1 MTTSKGPRIWTLSF
15 PPLRILLCD
24 HAAGDAVAGIS
35 GGIGFIV
42 VGFGVD
48 DDGCATVGEER
59 MRVAAEIYVLV
70 LKLCAGLASGVD
82 GEVSHVTGVM
92 TLGVIESV
100 FFAVGIEVR
109 TGGFEVGAIAL
120 GILMEVDGVFARRK
134 AVEMKLK
141 RDTGSLRRENDR
153 AYGFT
158 LRVFEFYRGFGGAG
172 QRG

>member
-1 MTTSKGPRIWTLSF
+1 MR
-15 PPLRILLCD
+15 
-24 HAAGDAVAGIS
+24 AVAEAYI
-35 GGIGFIV
+35 
-42 VGFGVD
+42 
-48 DDGCATVGEER
+48 
-59 MRVAAEIYVLV
+59 LV
-70 LKLCAGLASGVD
+70 LDFGIRLPSGVD